1 MRPQEMEQQLLRFEA
16 TTSLAE
22 DRMSTGG
29 NKLNGA
35 RLVKRKDLLEQEPP
49 TESTESQ
56 PSAEPSIFV
65 TVMNW
70 KNERSRQRQTAR
82 EQFAALFAQPQVE

>member
-1 MRPQEMEQQLLRFEA
+1 MEQQLLRFDA
-16 TTSLAE
+16 IKSFAE
-22 DRMSTGG
+22 DSMSTGE
-29 NKLNGA
+29 NKLSGA
-35 RLVKRKDLLEQEPP
+35 RLVKRKDRPQQEP
-49 TESTESQ
+49 STESIES
-56 PSAEPSIFV
+56 PSSSEPSIFV